1 MSTSSVG
8 TAGSAAGASQDDSSK
23 KHCPPGQAKKSDGKA
38 C

>member
-8 TAGSAAGASQDDSSK
+8 TAGSAAGAAQDDTSNK
-23 KHCPPGQAKKSDGKA
+23 NCPPGQAKKSNGKS